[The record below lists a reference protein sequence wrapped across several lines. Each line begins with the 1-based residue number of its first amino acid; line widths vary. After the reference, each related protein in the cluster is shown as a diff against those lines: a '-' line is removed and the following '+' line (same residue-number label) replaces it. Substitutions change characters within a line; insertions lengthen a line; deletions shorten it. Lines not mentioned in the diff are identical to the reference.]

1 MSESALAMPLPAD
14 AKSIIAPQRTQVCA
28 DYLQRVLKARVY
40 DVAIESPLERAP
52 RLSKKLGALVLLK
65 REDQQPVFS
74 FKLRG
79 AFNKIASLDATARA
93 RGVICAS
100 AGNHAQ
106 GVALAARKLG
116 LRAVIVMPTTTPR
129 IKLQSVADLGGEI
142 VLHGDDFDAAYAH
155 ARELEHAHGMSFVHP
170 FDDPEVIAGQGTIAM
185 EILRQRHGDEI
196 DCIVVPVGGGGLI
209 AGVAAYA
216 KALYPHIRIIGVEPE
231 DAPTLHTAL
240 RAGRPVRLP
249 RVGVFADGAAV
260 REIGH
265 ESFRVARDLVDDVV
279 LVSTDEICAAIQ
291 DVFED
296 TRVVAE
302 PAGALAIAG
311 LKKYLHANGAPD
323 KACVAIVSGANMN
336 FDRLRHVAERA
347 DLGAE
352 REMLLAVTIPEQRGS
367 FKRFCDVIGTRAV
380 TEFNYRYADASAARI
395 FVGLAID
402 PASEDRHA
410 VVDSIRHAGFAV
422 EDLSRNEMAKLHVRY
437 MVGGKAQSITDE
449 RLFRF
454 EFPERR
460 GALLKFLDA
469 IGTDWN
475 ISLFHYRNHGS
486 DYGRVLAGVQVDAAS
501 ATDFDAHLAALGYS
515 YVEETTNPAYRA
527 FL

>member
-1 MSESALAMPLPAD
+1 MTATATTTEPESRAQPREHAA
-14 AKSIIAPQRTQVCA
+14 AVAA

-40 DVAIESPLERAP
+40 DVAIETTLERAP
-52 RLSKKLGALVLLK
+52 RLSKRLGALVLLK

-79 AFNKIASLDATARA
+79 AFNKIASLDAEQRA

-106 GVALAARKLG
+106 GVALAARRLG

-129 IKLQSVADLGGEI
+129 IKTQAVADLGGEI
-142 VLHGDDFDAAYAH
+142 VLHGDDFDAAYVH
-155 ARELEHAHGMSFVHP
+155 ARALESRDGLSFVHP

-185 EILRQRHGDEI
+185 EILRQRHGEDI
-196 DCIVVPVGGGGLI
+196 GCIVVPVGGGGLI
-209 AGVAAYA
+209 AGDAAYA
-216 KALYPHIRIIGVEPE
+216 KALYPHIRVIGVEAE
-231 DAPTLHTAL
+231 DSPTLHAAL
-240 RAGRPVRLP
+240 AAKHPVRLH
-249 RVGVFADGAAV
+249 RVGMFADGTAV

-265 ESFRVARDLVDDVV
+265 ETFRIARELVDEVV
-279 LVSTDEICAAIQ
+279 LVSTDEVCAAIQ
-291 DVFED
+291 DIFED

-302 PAGALAIAG
+302 PSGALAVAG
-311 LKKYLHANGAPD
+311 LKRWLQTNDAGD
-323 KACVAIVSGANMN
+323 RACVAVVSGANMN

-347 DLGAE
+347 DLGAD
-352 REMLLAVTIPEQRGS
+352 REMLLAVTIPEVPGS
-367 FKRFCDVIGTRAV
+367 FKRFCEVIGTRAV
-380 TEFNYRYADASAARI
+380 TEFNYRYSDAGVAHI

-402 PASEDRHA
+402 PGSGDRADVVQAIRSAGLA
-410 VVDSIRHAGFAV
+410 VD
-422 EDLSRNEMAKLHVRY
+422 DLSRNEMAKLHVRY
-437 MVGGKAQSITDE
+437 MVGGKAANIRDE

-486 DYGRVLAGVQVDAAS
+486 DYGRVLAGIQVPAGTREAF
-501 ATDFDAHLAALGYS
+501 AQHLTDLGYAH
-515 YVEETTNPAYRA
+515 VEETANPAYRA

>member
-1 MSESALAMPLPAD
+1 MTVSVATVAHAPSSPATV
-14 AKSIIAPQRTQVCA
+14 AA
-28 DYLQRVLKARVY
+28 DYLSRVLKARVY
-40 DVAIESPLERAP
+40 DLAIESPLDRAA
-52 RLSKKLGALVLLK
+52 RLSKRLGALVLLK

-79 AFNKIASLDATARA
+79 AFNKIATLDPETRA

-106 GVALAARKLG
+106 GVALSARRLG

-129 IKLQSVADLGGEI
+129 IKVNAVADLGAEI

-155 ARELEHAHGMSFVHP
+155 ARTLEQRDGLCFVHP
-170 FDDPEVIAGQGTIAM
+170 FDDPDVIAGQGTIAM

-196 DCIVVPVGGGGLI
+196 GCIVVPVGGGGLI
-209 AGVAAYA
+209 AGVAAYT
-216 KALYPHIRIIGVEPE
+216 KALYPHIRVIGVESE
-231 DAPTLHTAL
+231 DAPTLHAAL
-240 RAGRPVRLP
+240 AADHAVRLP
-249 RVGVFADGAAV
+249 RVGVFADGTAV
-260 REIGH
+260 REIGQ
-265 ESFRVARDLVDDVV
+265 ETFRIAREFVDEVV

-291 DVFED
+291 DIFED

-302 PAGALAIAG
+302 PSGALAVAG
-311 LKKYLHANGAPD
+311 LKRWLQTNDAGD
-323 KACVAIVSGANMN
+323 RACVAVVSGANMG

-352 REMLLAVTIPEQRGS
+352 REMLLAVTIPERPGS
-367 FKRFCDVIGTRAV
+367 FKRFCEVIGSRAV
-380 TEFNYRYADASAARI
+380 TEFNYRYSGPGTAHI

-402 PASEDRHA
+402 PGSDDRAH
-410 VVDSIRHAGFAV
+410 VVQAIRAAGLAV

-437 MVGGKAQSITDE
+437 MVGGKAAGIADE

-486 DYGRVLAGVQVDAAS
+486 DHGRVLAGIQIPEATRS
-501 ATDFDAHLAALGYS
+501 AFAQHLAELGYAHA
-515 YVEETTNPAYRA
+515 EESDNPAYRA

>member
-1 MSESALAMPLPAD
+1 MSNPA
-14 AKSIIAPQRTQVCA
+14 ATVARAETPSPATVAA
-28 DYLQRVLKARVY
+28 DYLGRVLKARVY
-40 DVAIESPLERAP
+40 DVAVESPLERAP
-52 RLSKKLGALVLLK
+52 RLSKRLGALVLLK

-79 AFNKIASLDATARA
+79 AFNKIASLDAEARA

-106 GVALAARKLG
+106 GVALAARRLG

-129 IKLQSVADLGGEI
+129 IKTQAVADLGAEI
-142 VLHGDDFDAAYAH
+142 VLHGDDFDAAHAH
-155 ARELEHAHGMSFVHP
+155 ARDLECAQGLSFVHP

-185 EILRQRHGDEI
+185 EILRQRHGEEI
-196 DCIVVPVGGGGLI
+196 GCIVVPVGGGGLI

-216 KALYPHIRIIGVEPE
+216 KALYPHIRIIGVESE
-231 DAPTLHTAL
+231 DAPTLHHAL
-240 RAGRPVRLP
+240 AAGRPLRLP
-249 RVGVFADGAAV
+249 RVGVFADGTAV
-260 REIGH
+260 RQVGNET
-265 ESFRVARDLVDDVV
+265 FRVAQALVDEVV

-291 DVFED
+291 DIFED

-302 PAGALAIAG
+302 PSGALAVAG
-311 LKKYLHANGAPD
+311 LKRWLQNNNCGER
-323 KACVAIVSGANMN
+323 ACVAVVSGANMN

-347 DLGAE
+347 DLGAD
-352 REMLLAVTIPEQRGS
+352 REMLLAVTIPEQQGS
-367 FKRFCDVIGTRAV
+367 FKRFCQLIGTRAV
-380 TEFNYRYADASAARI
+380 TEFNYRYCDAGVAHI

-402 PASEDRHA
+402 PGSDDRAEVVHA
-410 VVDSIRHAGFAV
+410 IRAAGLKV

-437 MVGGKAQSITDE
+437 MVGGKAAQISDE

-486 DYGRVLAGVQVDAAS
+486 DHGRVLAGIQVPTDTAS
-501 ATDFDAHLAALGYS
+501 AFAQHLADLGYPHA
-515 YVEETTNPAYRA
+515 EETGNPAYRA